1 MPRPKQFIVD
11 EQTGRVYELKDETR
25 LDNATATFSIAYLL
39 VMLGFFAWQF
49 IDIFT
54 GRMLLL
60 NWIITDPERTECL
73 REGTCL
79 VMVYAIV
86 GGGLG
91 GTVNG
96 LRSILNWHAEREAFG
111 SRHTGKYIALPW
123 LGATLATFVYA
134 LMRAGADV
142 IGGDDATG
150 TETAMQFFSAF
161 AIGTLSGYG
170 SFAAFKWLDARVAK
184 LFKTSEIPTV
194 ETPDVRGATKHAAEE
209 ALGELE
215 LNTRLL
221 AEPPNGVGKVVSQSP
236 PPGTEVPKASLV
248 DITIADWP
256 QAEGG

>member
-11 EQTGRVYELKDETR
+11 PQTGQVSELKDETR
-25 LDNATATFSIAYLL
+25 LDTATATFSIAYLL

-49 IDIFT
+49 LDIFT
-54 GRMLLL
+54 GQMMLL
-60 NWIITDPERTECL
+60 NWIITNPERTECL
-73 REGTCL
+73 GEGACL
-79 VMVYAIV
+79 VIVYAII

-91 GTVNG
+91 GTING
-96 LRSILNWHAEREAFG
+96 LRSILNWHAERQAF
-111 SRHTGKYIALPW
+111 SSPHTWRYIALPW

-142 IGGDDATG
+142 IGGDNVTG
-150 TETAMQFFSAF
+150 NDTAIQFFSAF

-184 LFKTSEIPTV
+184 LFKISDVPMVKIPDLKDKTDQDA
-194 ETPDVRGATKHAAEE
+194 ERTLQELQLNIKAHKPTNGA
-209 ALGELE
+209 
-215 LNTRLL
+215 
-221 AEPPNGVGKVVSQSP
+221 GKVVSQTPSE
-236 PPGTEVPKASLV
+236 GQKVPKGSVV